1 MAALWCYVKF
11 HGITYSKR
19 TKTMSTEQDI
29 IERYGSV
36 IKALIPYQQ
45 QGKLLE
51 GLNRFSSRLN
61 AQARNVIKNEVI
73 RLTSQTDAPA
83 DNSAFA
89 QFPVKKFAHFGITM
103 TLDRVGAEILKRETA
118 RYLDQYTVGV
128 FESITNSDFYKN
140 QVTRKLRQ
148 KIMQAFTV
156 QSQSYKDIVFDDD
169 LSITPHFS
177 VSTTAYQNGRS
188 LAVVALSASEITVAC
203 TRSPKFADEPVPIL
217 FPDIMGLC
225 KAHQEIHYRFKNV
238 EFSSRTQRHHAT
250 FTLAE
255 EDEEWRPKIAKY
267 LAGVSLRMPLER
279 DLEIERTMQ
288 ALDRDRIVEN
298 SPWIPVFLRNENDT
312 FIPTMVLLTGTN
324 AERNPGCRN
333 TRFLPGKARF
343 KRIMDELQRYHE
355 TFVFRATIVSGT
367 GKPIELCATL
377 RELKHANILG
387 FFIKL
392 AEESGSLAIWQYR
405 LSEIPDT
412 DRSNAMTIQDIKTED
427 SELIPQ
433 LKHILYAR
441 MMNEE
446 LGKLKAHCNIEKAKL
461 PKQLSDSQACW
472 PLHFVM
478 EEGNDRRAE
487 PRYRIEKSASVKFG
501 LMSTYHAIV
510 RDFSLSGMQ
519 IELLSPPQEATP
531 EFIKVSVPDLKMKGL
546 RYQVLNYSPQT
557 LVMRLKLEANDANNK
572 MASKIKGQNA
582 SMLKIRNIEQQQ
594 KVYFRYLWELASRNQ
609 PHIAIQIINGRQ
621 MHGRLKTVYMP
632 EQSND
637 LYPFKQLTNEVPL
650 HGFVAD
656 MDKSPPDSSVL
667 RRLLQQA
674 NRYHMAIHCE
684 RKADQRLIALTA
696 HECFA
701 SKLRKQIVQYL
712 EENKVIL
719 CATTLECHANVRQ
732 TTPMTKQR
740 LALLSKVDMD
750 VYEKLLNLQHTYSHV
765 IHLIDV
771 SPLIQ
776 ALTLAQYVP
785 TESQETAS
793 DKPESA

>member
-1 MAALWCYVKF
+1 M
-11 HGITYSKR
+11 
-19 TKTMSTEQDI
+19 MSTEQDI

-45 QGKLLE
+45 RGRLLE
-51 GLNRFSSRLN
+51 GLNRFSSRLS

-148 KIMQAFTV
+148 KIIQAFTV

-177 VSTTAYQNGRS
+177 VSTIAYQNGRS
-188 LAVVALSASEITVAC
+188 LTVVALSATEITVAC
-203 TRSPKFADEPVPIL
+203 TRSPKFADEPLPFT

-225 KAHQEIHYRFKNV
+225 KANQEIHYRFKDV

-250 FTLAE
+250 LTLAE
-255 EDEEWRPKIAKY
+255 QDAEWQPKIAKY
-267 LAGVSLRMPLER
+267 LAGVALRLPLER

-298 SPWIPVFLRNENDT
+298 SPWIPVFLRKEQET
-312 FIPTMVLLTGTN
+312 FIPTMVMLTGTN
-324 AERNPGCRN
+324 TERNPGCRA
-333 TRFLPGKARF
+333 TRFLPGKSRF
-343 KRIMDELQRYHE
+343 KRIMDELQRYNE
-355 TFVFRATIVSGT
+355 TYVFRTTVTAGT

-377 RELKHANILG
+377 RELEQVQLLG

-392 AEESGSLAIWQYR
+392 AEESDGLSIWQYR
-405 LSEIPDT
+405 LSEIPET
-412 DRSNAMTIQDIKTED
+412 DRSNAMTIQDISCED

-433 LKHILYAR
+433 LKHIVYVR
-441 MMNEE
+441 MVNDE
-446 LGKLKAHCNIEKAKL
+446 LGKLKAFIPIEKAKL
-461 PKQLSDSQACW
+461 PKQISDADECW

-501 LMSTYHAIV
+501 LLTSYDAIV

-519 IELLSPPQEATP
+519 IELLGPPQESPP
-531 EFIKVSVPDLKMKGL
+531 EFIKVNVPDLKMKGM
-546 RYQVLNYSPQT
+546 RYQVLNYSPQNY
-557 LVMRLKLEANDANNK
+557 VMRLRLEANDAN
-572 MASKIKGQNA
+572 SKLATKISGQNA
-582 SMLKIRNIEQQQ
+582 SLLKIRNIEQQQ

-609 PHIAIQIINGRQ
+609 PHIAIQVIHGRQ
-621 MHGRLKTVYMP
+621 MYSRLKTVYIP

-637 LYPFKQLTNEVPL
+637 LYPFKQVTNEVPL

-656 MDKSPPDSSVL
+656 MDKSPPDSSAL
-667 RRLLQQA
+667 KRLLQQA

-712 EENKVIL
+712 EESKVIL
-719 CATTLECHANVRQ
+719 CATTLECHPNVRV

-765 IHLIDV
+765 IHLIDI
-771 SPLIQ
+771 SPLAQ

-785 TESQETAS
+785 TESS
-793 DKPESA
+793 DTGAVEGGENTPA

>member
-1 MAALWCYVKF
+1 M
-11 HGITYSKR
+11 
-19 TKTMSTEQDI
+19 MSTEQDI
-29 IERYGSV
+29 IERYSSV

-45 QGKLLE
+45 NGKLLE

-61 AQARNVIKNEVI
+61 TQARNVIKEEVI

-128 FESITNSDFYKN
+128 FESITNSEFYKN

-148 KIMQAFTV
+148 KIIQAFTV

-177 VSTTAYQNGRS
+177 VSTLAYQNGRS
-188 LAVVALSASEITVAC
+188 LTVIALSANEITVAC
-203 TRSPKFADEPVPIL
+203 TRSPKFADEPIPIT

-225 KAHQEIHYRFKNV
+225 KANQDIHYRFKDV

-250 FTLAE
+250 LVLDE
-255 EDEEWRPKIAKY
+255 EDIEWRPKIAKY
-267 LAGVSLRMPLER
+267 LAGVSLRLPLER

-298 SPWIPVFLRNENDT
+298 SPWIPVFLRQVQKT
-312 FIPTMVLLTGTN
+312 FIPAMVLLTTTN
-324 AERNPGCRN
+324 TERNPGCRA
-333 TRFLPGKARF
+333 TRFLPGKERF
-343 KRIMDELQRYHE
+343 KRIMDELQRYQE
-355 TFVFRATIVSGT
+355 TYVFRASVQAGSD
-367 GKPIELCATL
+367 KPIELCATL
-377 RELKHANILG
+377 RELEHVGILG
-387 FFIKL
+387 FFLKL
-392 AEESGSLAIWQYR
+392 AEESDSLSIWQYR
-405 LSEIPDT
+405 LSDIPDT

-427 SELIPQ
+427 SDLIPQ
-433 LKHILYAR
+433 LKHILYVR
-441 MMNEE
+441 MVNEE
-446 LGKLKAHCNIEKAKL
+446 LGKLKAFAPIEKAKL
-461 PKQLSDSQACW
+461 PKQLNDSQGCW

-478 EEGNDRRAE
+478 EEVNDRRAE
-487 PRYRIEKSASVKFG
+487 PRYRIEKTASVKFG
-501 LMSTYHAIV
+501 LMTSYNAIV

-519 IELLSPPQEATP
+519 IELLAPPQEATP
-531 EFIKVSVPDLKMKGL
+531 EYIKVSVPDLKMKGL
-546 RYQVLNYSPQT
+546 RYQVLNYSPRT
-557 LVMRLKLEANDANNK
+557 LVMRLKLEANDANSK
-572 MASKIKGQNA
+572 LASKIKGQNA
-582 SMLKIRNIEQQQ
+582 SLLKIRNIEQQQ

-609 PHIAIQIINGRQ
+609 PHIAIQIINSRQ

-637 LYPFKQLTNEVPL
+637 LYPFKQITNEVPL

-656 MDKSPPDSSVL
+656 MDKSPPDSSAL

-701 SKLRKQIVQYL
+701 SNLRKQIVQYL
-712 EENKVIL
+712 EESKIIL
-719 CATTLECHANVRQ
+719 CATTLECHPNVSQ

-750 VYEKLLNLQHTYSHV
+750 VYEKLLNLQHTYSHI
-765 IHLIDV
+765 IHLIDI

-776 ALTLAQYVP
+776 ALTLEQYVP
-785 TESQETAS
+785 TES
-793 DKPESA
+793 KESSSEVSEST